1 MALNFSEYDPS
12 QQFTT
17 RKPGRCHLLVAAVEE
32 KESFYEVACDIVAHD
47 DESEVGQTTKVRLNK
62 AGKGARRQQDFLIAT
77 KVITLEEILEAQS
90 RGETEIDPDL
100 NDAVGVSFFSTL
112 EEGSYTS
119 KKSGK
124 EVKTCDV
131 QFEFIAADDSAAA
144 EYPRDTE
151 LVPNV
156 PGGGAA
162 PASKPKQKKE
172 EKVTVPAS
180 DDDCPF

>member
-12 QQFTT
+12 QKFST
-17 RKPGRCHLLVAAVEE
+17 RAPGKCHLLVAAVEE
-32 KESFYEVACDIVAHD
+32 KESYYEVTCDIVAHEV
-47 DESEVGQTTKVRLNK
+47 ESEVGQSTKVRLNK

-77 KVITLEEILEAQS
+77 KVITLEEILEAQA

-119 KKSGK
+119 KKNGK

-131 QFEFIAADDSAAA
+131 QFDFTAADDPAAA
-144 EYPRDTE
+144 DYPRDTE
-151 LVPNV
+151 LVP
-156 PGGGAA
+156 AASA
-162 PASKPKQKKE
+162 PASKPKPKKE